1 MTHKVGRI
9 VTAAWCITGLLSA
22 CAGSPGEATIAAVP
36 TSASSVHT
44 STTSSSAPTSVAEK
58 VKVPSV
64 TGLSIEQATSAIE
77 SAGLTITVSG
87 DTSNPAYGIVSQ
99 TPDAASEV
107 AKSSF
112 VTVIVGESAAQKKE
126 REDAAAVA
134 QAAADEAARVE
145 AERVEAERV
154 EAERVAAEQ
163 AASAEASRV
172 EAERVAAEQ
181 AAATAAA
188 AAAAGTVSQQNAL
201 RSARN
206 YLSFTSFSR
215 TGLIEQLE
223 YEDFTTE
230 DAGWAVD
237 RVTVDW
243 NEQAAKSAKSYL
255 EFTAFSHAGLV
266 EQLIYGGF
274 TPEQAEYGVSQ
285 TGL

>member
-1 MTHKVGRI
+1 MTHNVGRI
-9 VTAAWCITGLLSA
+9 VTAAVLVVGLLSA
-22 CAGSPGEATIAAVP
+22 CAGSPGEATIAAAP
-36 TSASSVHT
+36 TSSSSVLA
-44 STTSSSAPTSVAEK
+44 STASSSAPTSAAAK
-58 VKVPSV
+58 VKGPSV
-64 TGLSIEQATSAIE
+64 TGLSIEQATAAIE
-77 SAGLTITVSG
+77 SAGLTITISG

-107 AKSSF
+107 AESSV
-112 VTVIVGESAAQKKE
+112 VTVNVGESAPQKKE

-145 AERVEAERV
+145 AERV
-154 EAERVAAEQ
+154 AAEQ
-163 AASAEASRV
+163 AASAAAS
-172 EAERVAAEQ
+172 A
-181 AAATAAA
+181 AAA

-223 YEDFTTE
+223 FEDFSTE
-230 DAGWAVD
+230 DAAWAVD

-243 NEQAAKSAKSYL
+243 NEQAAKSAKNYL
-255 EFTAFSHAGLV
+255 EFTSFSHSGLV

-274 TPEQAEYGVSQ
+274 TPEQAEYGVSE